1 MENSNGESLWPW
13 ILGGIALIVAIV
25 GVVLAI
31 SANDSSTNDKKA
43 INAAAGEIEEQLSG
57 VAGAQAAGEAKS
69 DQAARL
75 AKQDRA
81 RIKRTVNRAIA
92 GGEKELDTVQGE
104 VRQLQ
109 AESTELEKSNAGLK
123 GEVSDLSSETEDL
136 EAEVAKLKQRVNN
149 RG

>member
-1 MENSNGESLWPW
+1 METSSGESLWPW
-13 ILGGIALIVAIV
+13 IIGGIALIVAIV

-69 DQAARL
+69 DQAERL
-75 AKQDRA
+75 ARQDRK
-81 RIKRTVNRAIA
+81 RIKRTVNRAVA
-92 GGEKELDTVQGE
+92 GGEKQLDAVQGE
-104 VRQLQ
+104 VRRLQ
-109 AESTELEKSNAGLK
+109 TESTELKKGEASLR
-123 GEVSDLSSETEDL
+123 GEVSNLSAETEDL